1 MAAKSDPCT
10 VSFFARVLLRHLASM
25 VQEMDGVRD
34 AVDIEYIHR
43 MRVASRRL
51 RNAFALSAGF
61 LPGDRAAIWLK
72 QIRKVTR
79 ALGAARDTDVQ
90 LDMLHSFLQELKDPR
105 HAPGIQRLALR
116 LSQIRRQE
124 QTTVLKTLAGLEKSG
139 VVADMQKV
147 LTRLQTTP
155 EDEPFSHFLYHH
167 AHDAI
172 LSRLEN
178 VFSFEQYIHQPE
190 RVAELHAMRIAT
202 KWLRY
207 TLETFAP
214 LYPTKLELEITTAR
228 KVQEMLG
235 FIHDC
240 DVWQEYLTNFELEE
254 RELMQAYY
262 GHSRYM
268 YKITRGLEFFRQ
280 DRLNQREKMYK
291 TFLKSWEK
299 WKEQGI
305 WETLKQTLAKPLFF
319 GEVFPPTPPSPPDTP
334 PEEIEI
340 NITP

>member
-1 MAAKSDPCT
+1 MPAKSDPCT
-10 VSFFARVLLRHLASM
+10 VSFFARVLQRHLTSM
-25 VQEMDGVRD
+25 VQEMDGVRE
-34 AVDIEYIHR
+34 AGDIETIHR

-51 RNAFALSAGF
+51 RNAFALSTGF

-72 QIRKVTR
+72 QVRKVTR

-90 LDMLHSFLQELKDPR
+90 LDLLQSFLQELKDPR

-116 LSQIRRQE
+116 LAQIRRQE
-124 QTTVLKTLAGLEKSG
+124 QIPVIKALTALEKSG
-139 VVADMQKV
+139 LVADMQKV
-147 LTRLQTTP
+147 LTRRQTTA
-155 EDEPFSHFLYHH
+155 EDEPCSHFLYHH
-167 AHDAI
+167 ASDAI

-178 VFSFEQYIHQPE
+178 VFSFEPYIHQPE

-214 LYPTKLELEITTAR
+214 LYPAKLEVEITTAR
-228 KVQEMLG
+228 KIQEMLG

-240 DVWQEYLTNFELEE
+240 DVWQEYLTSFEMEE
-254 RELMQAYY
+254 RDLMHAYY

-268 YKITRGLEFFRQ
+268 YKISRGLEFFRQ
-280 DRLNQREKMYK
+280 DRLSQREKMYK
-291 TFLKSWEK
+291 SFLKSWEK
-299 WKEQGI
+299 WQEQGI
-305 WETLKQTLAKPLFF
+305 WANLKQTLARPLIF
-319 GEVFPPTPPSPPDTP
+319 GEVFPPTPSSPPENPHATT
-334 PEEIEI
+334 EI